1 MIKLLNF
8 QNKKINEIQIKFLIY
23 SFVSIISLNFLFFS
37 HRLFERQNG
46 YILGDWL
53 INYSGGF
60 TRRGF
65 FGETVIFLSN
75 FLSVNL
81 IYLTYFFFC
90 ILYVYFVFLLFK
102 IISKTNFSFLKLI
115 IVFSPA
121 TFLFAFYDPLAAG
134 RKEFLFFLFFCL
146 YFLYREKKFFI
157 FFSPFIVSAT
167 ILTHE
172 LFAFLVPFLIISR
185 YVKTKSKKLKD
196 YNYELFIST
205 LLIIVFLFIYIFSDA
220 NLVHTCNTIK
230 NFGYNSNLCLSINE
244 LNHFKNSEQKMFVFS
259 HYISDKNY
267 VQYYLSFLILS
278 IFPIFLFLKKNL
290 NFNFFIS
297 TFLMMVSFLP
307 FLILFYFVNDW
318 GRYIHIYTFLWMLIF
333 LSNKETKKIDINIS
347 KILIVMIFSIS
358 WYIPHCC
365 PEIHFSKY
373 KVKPGIFYLYE
384 RIHLRLTT
392 ENDMY
397 K

>member
-146 YFLYREKKFFI
+146 YFLYREKKSFI

-230 NFGYNSNLCLSINE
+230 NFGYNGNLCLSIND

>member
-1 MIKLLNF
+1 MLIKVFSIMIKLLNF

-121 TFLFAFYDPLAAG
+121 TFFIC
-134 RKEFLFFLFFCL
+134 FL
-146 YFLYREKKFFI
+146 
-157 FFSPFIVSAT
+157 
-167 ILTHE
+167 
-172 LFAFLVPFLIISR
+172 
-185 YVKTKSKKLKD
+185 
-196 YNYELFIST
+196 
-205 LLIIVFLFIYIFSDA
+205 
-220 NLVHTCNTIK
+220 
-230 NFGYNSNLCLSINE
+230 
-244 LNHFKNSEQKMFVFS
+244 
-259 HYISDKNY
+259 
-267 VQYYLSFLILS
+267 
-278 IFPIFLFLKKNL
+278 
-290 NFNFFIS
+290 
-297 TFLMMVSFLP
+297 
-307 FLILFYFVNDW
+307 
-318 GRYIHIYTFLWMLIF
+318 
-333 LSNKETKKIDINIS
+333 
-347 KILIVMIFSIS
+347 
-358 WYIPHCC
+358 
-365 PEIHFSKY
+365 
-373 KVKPGIFYLYE
+373 
-384 RIHLRLTT
+384 
-392 ENDMY
+392 
-397 K
+397 